1 MEKKRLIVS
10 MDNLPEGVIEAIR
23 KKYPSGY
30 SDYVIKVPKGNN
42 DFFYAITVDTD
53 SASYLVKVPVK
64 IDSLSDDDD
73 KDTGDDDIEI
83 DRDDSSLADESGD
96 FDDIDE

>member
-10 MDNLPEGVIEAIR
+10 MDNLPEGVMESI
-23 KKYPSGY
+23 KMKYPNGY
-30 SDYVIKVPKGNN
+30 SDYVIKVPKGND

-73 KDTGDDDIEI
+73 KEPDDDIEI
-83 DRDDSSLADESGD
+83 NPDDDSLAEDPGD
-96 FDDIDE
+96 FDDIDD